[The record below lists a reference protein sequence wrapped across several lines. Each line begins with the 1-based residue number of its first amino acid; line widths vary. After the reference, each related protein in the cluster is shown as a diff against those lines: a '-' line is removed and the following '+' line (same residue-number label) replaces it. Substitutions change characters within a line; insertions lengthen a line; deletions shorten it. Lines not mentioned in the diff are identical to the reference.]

1 MPWKTME
8 IQEQR
13 VEFVVRAART
23 QMPLS
28 QLCAEFGISRPTG
41 YLWLKRYREQGVA
54 GIAERSRR
62 PLHSPR
68 RTAVELEAQ
77 IMALRRVYPDWGARK
92 LAVLLKQQGHRVP
105 SSTVHRVLL
114 RHGLVR
120 DENRHSPATGRFER
134 AYPNE
139 LWQMDIK
146 GPKNW
151 PSQTGPLSVLDDH
164 SRFLIALAAL
174 ARPEGVEVQRCLIA
188 AFEQH
193 GVPEAM
199 LMDHGTPW
207 WNWQSFS
214 GRTQLSL
221 WLMRQG
227 IKLHWSGV
235 RHPQTQGKVERF
247 HGSLERALVERDGP
261 GDDVQNWLDAYRRE
275 HNYIRPHEALDM
287 QTPAQRW
294 MPSPRSYNPYP
305 PVWEYPEGAWTLKVD
320 CQGTIDIKNRRWRI
334 GKTLAGERVRLQPV
348 EQRFLVYYCNT
359 VVRELDPAQ
368 KQSTIVDRFCDNKT
382 NYPTKV

>member
-1 MPWKTME
+1 MPWKRME
-8 IQEQR
+8 IQDQR
-13 VEFVVRAART
+13 VEFVVRAV
-23 QMPLS
+23 QEPLS
-28 QLCAEFGISRPTG
+28 RLCAEFGISRPTG

-62 PLHSPR
+62 PFHSPR

-77 IMALRRVYPDWGARK
+77 IVALRRVYPDWGARK
-92 LAVLLKQQGHRVP
+92 LAVLLKQQGHQVP
-105 SSTVHRVLL
+105 ASTVHRVLL

-120 DENRHSPATGRFER
+120 DENRHSPATRRFER
-134 AYPNE
+134 ARPNE

-146 GPKNW
+146 GPKSW
-151 PSQTGPLSVLDDH
+151 PSKTGPLSVLDDH

-174 ARPEGVEVQRCLIA
+174 ARPEGVAVQRCLIA

-227 IKLHWSGV
+227 IQLHWSGV

-247 HGSLERALVERDGP
+247 HGSLERALVERGGP
-261 GDDVQNWLDAYRRE
+261 GGDGQDWLDAYRRE
-275 HNYIRPHEALDM
+275 HNYIRPHEALQM

-294 MPSPRSYNPYP
+294 TPSPRSYNPCP
-305 PVWEYPEGAWTLKVD
+305 PAWEYPQGAWTLKVD
-320 CQGTIDIKNRRWRI
+320 CQGTIDIKDRRWRI
-334 GKTLAGERVRLQPV
+334 GKTLAGERVRIQPV
-348 EQRFLVYYCNT
+348 EQRFLIYYCNT
-359 VVRELDPAQ
+359 LVRELDPAQ
-368 KQSTIVDRFCDNKT
+368 KRSTIVDRLCENNKL
-382 NYPTKV
+382 PH